1 MKKRM
6 IMSMRMSESQGEE
19 DEGEHELQHEYER
32 RIRVAPMAANQL
44 AACLCVC
51 EPVLQVIAHD
61 AVLLW
66 PDGPKRAS
74 RSTKKH
80 SAPAAQ
86 RDMYTKCCFACS
98 TSCVG
103 KVRRVPRDNLI
114 RRADSHPAHARPK
127 CAGCCG
133 FS

>member
-1 MKKRM
+1 MM
-6 IMSMRMSESQGEE
+6 MSMRMSESQGNE
-19 DEGEHELQHEYER
+19 DEGEDELQHEMSVEAETR
-32 RIRVAPMAANQL
+32 RWLRVSLQSVVVCM
-44 AACLCVC
+44 CLC
-51 EPVLQVIAHD
+51 EPVLQMIAHD

-86 RDMYTKCCFACS
+86 RDMYTLCCFACS

-103 KVRRVPRDNLI
+103 KVRRVPRENLT